1 MKSRLVSG
9 CVAAVCAITL
19 LACSSARVDSTAPA
33 APPQMRSFQLL
44 PELPPPSLQGF
55 KPCKLGE
62 SCMALDD
69 RPFEP
74 CLVTT
79 RRCADMI
86 EEPLLVGEPKDIP
99 QPPES
104 NITISR

>member
-1 MKSRLVSG
+1 M
-9 CVAAVCAITL
+9 
-19 LACSSARVDSTAPA
+19 LACSSARVESTAPA
-33 APPQMRSFQLL
+33 APPPMRSLQLPL
-44 PELPPPSLQGF
+44 EPPPAPLQDF

-62 SCMALDD
+62 SCMAMDD

-86 EEPLLVGEPKDIP
+86 EEPLLVGEPKDIT
-99 QPPES
+99 QPPEA